1 MYYQQMRQHGFFQV
15 AWLGRAEQMTW
26 EPASTLPQA
35 LIDEFESGVVST
47 EAIITDTKFGVV
59 HHTLVVGTSSATDS
73 SPPKRR
79 KTTAL
84 PSAPG

>member
-1 MYYQQMRQHGFFQV
+1 
-15 AWLGRAEQMTW
+15 MTW

-47 EAIITDTKFGVV
+47 EAIITDTKFGV
-59 HHTLVVGTSSATDS
+59 GTSSATDS

-84 PSAPG
+84 PSDPG